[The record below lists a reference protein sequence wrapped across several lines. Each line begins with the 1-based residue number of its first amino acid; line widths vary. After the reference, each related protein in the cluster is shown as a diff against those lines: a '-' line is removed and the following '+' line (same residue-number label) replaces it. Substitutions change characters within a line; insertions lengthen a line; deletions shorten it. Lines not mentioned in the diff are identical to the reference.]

1 MPGPAHG
8 EYRRRRSALAVL
20 VLLLAACT
28 LATSQ
33 PTATPAPATPAPAH
47 SGGPLIVAWA
57 AGGDLFTWH
66 DDTLPRRIASG
77 GVIRPFL
84 SPDGEWVAYL
94 RGPGGDPRTL
104 WVSDSPGA
112 NERQLIDAAA
122 LPIGDASRRLSEI
135 VWSAD
140 SSMLYFNTLTGESIN
155 IRPAD
160 DLWRVEVRT
169 GTAERLLADG
179 EGGAI
184 ALSPDG
190 DHLALAS
197 AGEYTQP
204 GEPLRTPGRVA
215 FYTLATRERRVA
227 LKFAPVATASERRW
241 TPGLPWIPD
250 SSGLHV
256 AIPPAELVYGGN
268 GLMTALWWLPV
279 AGDAVQT
286 GQVDA
291 DFFGPPA
298 FSADG
303 AWIAYLQRRQTPDQ
317 DSITLMVAHSDGAD
331 TTAYL
336 EGAVG
341 TLTLPEWLP
350 GSARFV
356 LVNGAPGTLW
366 IGGPGGTPVRFPAEG
381 VPVDEI
387 IWAGADTYVFSTSA
401 GQAFTL
407 QWGRLDG
414 ATPPQ
419 TIATLDAY
427 PFFDAVLPHAR

>member
-1 MPGPAHG
+1 MPGPGQREHQG
-8 EYRRRRSALAVL
+8 RRILLIML

-28 LATSQ
+28 LTTDQ
-33 PTATPAPATPAPAH
+33 PTATPAPATPVPAL
-47 SGGPLIVAWA
+47 SGEPLIVAWA

-66 DDTLPRRIASG
+66 DDDLPRRIASG

-84 SPDGEWVAYL
+84 SLDGAWVAYL

-104 WVSDSPGA
+104 WVSDTPGA

-122 LPIGDASRRLSEI
+122 LPVGDASRRLSEI

-140 SSMLYFNTLTGESIN
+140 SGTLYFNTLTGESIN

-169 GTAERLLADG
+169 STAEHLLADG

-190 DHLALAS
+190 KLLALAS

-204 GEPLRTPGRVA
+204 GEPLRTPGRVV
-215 FYTLATRERRVA
+215 FYTLATRERRVV
-227 LKFAPVATASERRW
+227 LEFAPVATASERRW
-241 TPGLPWIPD
+241 TPGLSWMPD

-256 AIPPAELVYGGN
+256 AIPPADLIYGSGD

-279 AGDAVQT
+279 AGDAIQT

-291 DFFGPPA
+291 DFFGLPV

-303 AWIAYLQRRQTPDQ
+303 AWITYLQRRQTPDQ
-317 DSITLMVAHSDGAD
+317 DRITLLIAQGDGVDA
-331 TTAYL
+331 TAYL

-356 LVNGAPGTLW
+356 LVNGAPGTRW

-387 IWAGADTYVFSTSA
+387 VWAGTDTYVFSTSA
-401 GQAFTL
+401 DQAFTL

-414 ATPPQ
+414 STLPQ

-427 PFFDAVLPHAR
+427 PFFDAILP

>member
-1 MPGPAHG
+1 MPEPAHG
-8 EYRRRRSALAVL
+8 EYRRRWSALAVL

-28 LATSQ
+28 LATGQ
-33 PTATPAPATPAPAH
+33 PTVTPAPATSAPAL

-57 AGGDLFTWH
+57 AGGELYTWRS
-66 DDTLPRRIASG
+66 DDALPRRIASG
-77 GVIRPFL
+77 GVIRPLL
-84 SPDGEWVAYL
+84 SPDGKWVAYL

-104 WVSDSPGA
+104 WVSDTPGA
-112 NERQLIDAAA
+112 NERQLIDAAT
-122 LPIGDASRRLSEI
+122 LPVGDASRRLSEL

-140 SSMLYFNTLTGESIN
+140 SSTLYFNTLTGDSIN

-179 EGGAI
+179 EGGTI

-197 AGEYTQP
+197 AGDYTQP

-215 FYTLATRERRVA
+215 FYMLATRERRVA
-227 LKFAPVATASERRW
+227 LEFAPVATASERRW
-241 TPGLPWIPD
+241 TPGLHWMPD

-256 AIPPAELVYGGN
+256 AIPPTELVYGSGV
-268 GLMTALWWLPV
+268 GSMTALWWLPV
-279 AGDAVQT
+279 EGNSIQM

-291 DFFGPPA
+291 DFFGLPA

-303 AWIAYLQRRQTPDQ
+303 AWIAYLQRRQTLDLG
-317 DSITLMVAHSDGAD
+317 SITLMVAHSDGAEA
-331 TTAYL
+331 TAYL

-341 TLTLPEWLP
+341 TLALPEWLP

-356 LVNGAPGTLW
+356 VVNGSPGTRW

-387 IWAGADTYVFSTSA
+387 TWAGADTYVFSTSA
-401 GQAFTL
+401 DQAFTL

-414 ATPPQ
+414 STPPQ

-427 PFFDAVLPHAR
+427 PFFDAVLP